1 MAVVKTKKQIVK
13 KDKKKHQE
21 LSKEEL
27 FQFLIDDSAYTGSK
41 DEHKNALK
49 IYKCCV
55 MKKDQNHCCECSK
68 FPCGKYDEIKESM
81 SEKGYKLIEY
91 QKSLKNNK

>member
-1 MAVVKTKKQIVK
+1 MK

-27 FQFLIDDSAYTGSK
+27 FQFLIGDATYPSNEEDYKKG
-41 DEHKNALK
+41 LK

-55 MKKDQNHCCECSK
+55 IKKGQNHCYQCPK
-68 FPCGKYDEIKESM
+68 FPCGKYDDIKESM
-81 SEKGYKLIEY
+81 SHHGYKLVKY
-91 QKSLKNNK
+91 QKSLEKAGKEESF

>member
-1 MAVVKTKKQIVK
+1 MK

-27 FQFLIDDSAYTGSK
+27 FQFLIGDSTYPGNEEDYKKS
-41 DEHKNALK
+41 LK

-55 MKKDQNHCCECSK
+55 IKKEQSHCYECPK
-68 FPCGKYDEIKESM
+68 FPCGKYDDIKESM
-81 SEKGYKLIEY
+81 SNHGYKLVKY
-91 QKSLKNNK
+91 QKSLKKSDKEGLF